1 MMKRRFEESELILN
15 ADGAV
20 YHLSC
25 KPGDIAEN
33 IIVVGDPKRV
43 SSVSKYFD
51 TIDFTM
57 ENRELITHTG
67 RLNGK
72 RITALST
79 GMGPSNIDIVMNEL
93 DALFNID
100 LKERVVKENRTS
112 LNIIRIGTSGS
123 LQQDIPV
130 DSFCMATHGLGIDGV
145 LNFYDTP
152 GGFIDDELTNA
163 FIKHTSW
170 PVALGKPYI
179 VKGSDAL
186 ADKIGSGFY
195 SGITATAA
203 GFFGPQG
210 RELRIKLAHPQLNSL
225 FESFNHKGMKI
236 SNFEMETSALYGL
249 GGMMGHN
256 MLTVCLIIAN
266 RIKREYSKDYK
277 PLMDKLIQTIL
288 QRLTA

>member
-1 MMKRRFEESELILN
+1 MKRRFEESELILN

-93 DALFNID
+93 DALFNIG
-100 LKERVVKENRTS
+100 LKERVVKENRRS

-130 DSFCMATHGLGIDGV
+130 DSFCMA
-145 LNFYDTP
+145 
-152 GGFIDDELTNA
+152 
-163 FIKHTSW
+163 
-170 PVALGKPYI
+170 
-179 VKGSDAL
+179 
-186 ADKIGSGFY
+186 
-195 SGITATAA
+195 
-203 GFFGPQG
+203 
-210 RELRIKLAHPQLNSL
+210 
-225 FESFNHKGMKI
+225 
-236 SNFEMETSALYGL
+236 
-249 GGMMGHN
+249 
-256 MLTVCLIIAN
+256 
-266 RIKREYSKDYK
+266 
-277 PLMDKLIQTIL
+277 
-288 QRLTA
+288 